1 MPPPELVVR
10 GRRVVLPEGER
21 PAAIHVRGGTIDAIR
36 PPEDVPRGTTV
47 LDAGDLAVLPGLVD
61 THVHLND
68 PGRAEWEGFESG
80 TRAAARGGV
89 TTLVDMPLNSI
100 PPTTTVAGLA
110 RKRAAAEGRCHVDVG
125 FWGGVVPG
133 NAPDLRPLHDA
144 GVLGF
149 KCFLVPSG
157 VEEFAHVTE
166 SDLRAAL
173 PEIARLDSLL
183 LYHAEL
189 PGPIEQARAAAGA
202 RDAHATWL
210 ATRPRAAE
218 NEAVA
223 LVARLARETGARS
236 HVVHVSS
243 SDALD
248 VAREARRSGARLTLE
263 TCPHYL
269 TFAAEDVPD
278 RATPFKCA
286 PPIRERQNRESLWD
300 ALREGLI
307 DLIATD
313 HSPAPPALKRLDT
326 GDFLAAWGG
335 IASLELG
342 LSAVWTGAAARG
354 LPLSDVVRWMSA
366 APARLAGLDRK
377 KGAIAPGRD
386 ADLTLFDPDAR
397 WTVEPARLE
406 QRHKLTPYAGA
417 PLRGRVRAT
426 LLRGRTVFED
436 GTPFPSTP
444 SGRILLRPEAP

>member
-1 MPPPELVVR
+1 MRPPELVVR

-21 PAAIHVRGGTIDAIR
+21 PAAIHVRDGTIVAVGAPD
-36 PPEDVPRGTTV
+36 DVPRGTPV

-61 THVHLND
+61 THVHLDD
-68 PGRAEWEGFESG
+68 PGRADWEGFETG

-89 TTLVDMPLNSI
+89 TTLVDMPLNSV

-110 RKRAAAEGRCHVDVG
+110 AKRAAAEGRCHVDVG

-133 NAPDLRPLHDA
+133 NTPDLRPLHEA

-157 VEEFAHVTE
+157 VEEFAHVTK
-166 SDLRAAL
+166 SDLREAL
-173 PEIARLDSLL
+173 PEIARLGGVL

-189 PGPIEQARAAAGA
+189 PGPIQEARAAAGA
-202 RDAHATWL
+202 STAHATWL
-210 ATRPRAAE
+210 ATRPRSAE

-223 LVARLARETGARS
+223 LVARLARETGVRA

-243 SDALD
+243 ADALPI
-248 VAREARRSGARLTLE
+248 AREARGAGARLTLE

-269 TFAAEDVPD
+269 TLATEDVPD
-278 RATPFKCA
+278 GATAFKCA
-286 PPIRERQNRESLWD
+286 PPLRERANRERLWD

-307 DLIATD
+307 EMIVTD
-313 HSPAPPALKRLDT
+313 HSPAPPALKRLDE

-342 LSAVWTGAAARG
+342 LSAVWTAASERG
-354 LPLSDVVRWMSA
+354 FTLADAARWMSA
-366 APARLAGLDRK
+366 APARLAGLDRR

-386 ADLTLFDPDAR
+386 ADLVLFDPDAR
-397 WTVEPARLE
+397 FTVEPARLE
-406 QRHKLTPYAGA
+406 QRHKITPYAGRT
-417 PLRGRVRAT
+417 LRGRVRAT
-426 LLRGRTVFED
+426 LLRGRTIFDE
-436 GTPFPSTP
+436 GTGFPSPP
-444 SGRILLRPEAP
+444 SGRILRRETP